1 MSSRFHNSSSSGSL
15 HPTRCRLLRTV
26 GIGYTT
32 PSTSHK
38 AIKRLS
44 SVTMTTEEENPY
56 KNKYSVELPD
66 TSTSDRGGI
75 RRGDVLTHPELGVD
89 GVQTLYE
96 GLRRGLALN
105 PLGPCLGFRAMSSSG
120 FPTPF
125 IYSSYTECVARV
137 DAFAAG
143 LDCLDLVEPN
153 PDGMILVRIILLD
166 YQRIVIVVFFL
177 LAHLVPLIS
186 SDCT

>member
-1 MSSRFHNSSSSGSL
+1 
-15 HPTRCRLLRTV
+15 
-26 GIGYTT
+26 
-32 PSTSHK
+32 
-38 AIKRLS
+38 
-44 SVTMTTEEENPY
+44 MTTADD

-66 TSTSDRGGI
+66 TYTSDRGGI

-143 LDCLDLVEPN
+143 LDCLGLVEKN
-153 PDGMILVRIILLD
+153 PDGMLLVSACDVLQMSDEIFSF
-166 YQRIVIVVFFL
+166 VV
-177 LAHLVPLIS
+177 S
-186 SDCT
+186 SYLSFCSSWDCT

>member
-1 MSSRFHNSSSSGSL
+1 MSRKKSSRGRRRDRFRAKVPSSRIPIPPSNLQPHNL
-15 HPTRCRLLRTV
+15 EQN
-26 GIGYTT
+26 
-32 PSTSHK
+32 
-38 AIKRLS
+38 LS
-44 SVTMTTEEENPY
+44 RESVTMTAND

-66 TSTSDRGGI
+66 TYTSDRGGI

-89 GVQTLYE
+89 GVQSLYE

-137 DAFAAG
+137 DSFAAG
-143 LDCLDLVEPN
+143 LDCLNLVEKN
-153 PDGMILVRIILLD
+153 PDGMVLVS
-166 YQRIVIVVFFL
+166 
-177 LAHLVPLIS
+177 ATS
-186 SDCT
+186 KW

>member
-1 MSSRFHNSSSSGSL
+1 MGARKIAAAAAPSVRECSRQKFQIPSL
-15 HPTRCRLLRTV
+15 RSDLRLDLDV
-26 GIGYTT
+26 NPHSMYMM
-32 PSTSHK
+32 
-38 AIKRLS
+38 AA
-44 SVTMTTEEENPY
+44 MTIEKD

-66 TSTSDRGGI
+66 TYTSDRGGI

-120 FPTPF
+120 FPTPY

-143 LDCLDLVEPN
+143 LDCLDLVEKN
-153 PDGMILVRIILLD
+153 PDGMILVRRTRMLFVRD
-166 YQRIVIVVFFL
+166 DVG
-177 LAHLVPLIS
+177 S
-186 SDCT
+186 SRS